1 MAGAIVA
8 GVVRSIVL
16 LRSSEIL
23 RSIRE
28 SVAPRGVASIDP
40 PACLARSTATPSLSL
55 PLAPLPSRSPSFLPS
70 LRVHTPPTP
79 FPSRVFLFRFEA
91 SIPFPRLNR
100 LFVSVSIDTPV
111 SFPSIYAPAFLL
123 SFPRS
128 LHISLLLS
136 SSLPEASSCF
146 LIRVTLSL
154 SLCLFVSN
162 QRLFLSLFST
172 PRSMPR
178 SPAAPCFRSYRRGS
192 CSSSSFLLLLPPPRS
207 RSPSLVRVLFPFSF
221 LRFFRPGS
229 TTDDVRLLCDGVA
242 DANPRRPLE
251 RRSIA
256 EADAFL
262 SSNHAESAGFGQVSR
277 FFPSVRPGENPTK

>member
-1 MAGAIVA
+1 M
-8 GVVRSIVL
+8 
-16 LRSSEIL
+16 
-23 RSIRE
+23 
-28 SVAPRGVASIDP
+28 
-40 PACLARSTATPSLSL
+40 
-55 PLAPLPSRSPSFLPS
+55 
-70 LRVHTPPTP
+70 HTPPTL

-111 SFPSIYAPAFLL
+111 SFPSIRAPAFLL

-128 LHISLLLS
+128 LHISPL
-136 SSLPEASSCF
+136 LPEASF
-146 LIRVTLSL
+146 LLLVRLAFLRVILSL
-154 SLCLFVSN
+154 SVCSPLTSVS
-162 QRLFLSLFST
+162 FLSLSSFST

-207 RSPSLVRVLFPFSF
+207 PSPSRSRPLSVSF

-242 DANPRRPLE
+242 DASPRRPLE

-262 SSNHAESAGFGQVSR
+262 SSNHAESADSAKFRGSHR
-277 FFPSVRPGENPTK
+277 STR

>member
-1 MAGAIVA
+1 MA

-40 PACLARSTATPSLSL
+40 PGCLARSTATPSLSL

-128 LHISLLLS
+128 LHISPLLS
-136 SSLPEASSCF
+136 SSLPEASCF
-146 LIRVTLSL
+146 LVRVTLSL
-154 SLCLFVSN
+154 SVFSFLTSVSFF
-162 QRLFLSLFST
+162 LSLSLFST

>member
-55 PLAPLPSRSPSFLPS
+55 PLAPLLSRSPSFLPS

-136 SSLPEASSCF
+136 SPLPEASSCF

-154 SLCLFVSN
+154 SLSV
-162 QRLFLSLFST
+162 
-172 PRSMPR
+172 
-178 SPAAPCFRSYRRGS
+178 
-192 CSSSSFLLLLPPPRS
+192 
-207 RSPSLVRVLFPFSF
+207 FSF
-221 LRFFRPGS
+221 LTSVSFSLCSRRRVLCPVHQQLRVSVRIGEALALPPLSFFCSLRLVLGLLLSFASSFRFRFSGFSVPVPRP
-229 TTDDVRLLCDGVA
+229 TTFVFSVTAWRTPTLAAPSSDVR
-242 DANPRRPLE
+242 
-251 RRSIA
+251 
-256 EADAFL
+256 
-262 SSNHAESAGFGQVSR
+262 
-277 FFPSVRPGENPTK
+277 

>member
-1 MAGAIVA
+1 MA

-128 LHISLLLS
+128 LHISPLLS
-136 SSLPEASSCF
+136 SSLPEASCF
-146 LIRVTLSL
+146 LVRVTLSL
-154 SLCLFVSN
+154 SV
-162 QRLFLSLFST
+162 
-172 PRSMPR
+172 
-178 SPAAPCFRSYRRGS
+178 
-192 CSSSSFLLLLPPPRS
+192 
-207 RSPSLVRVLFPFSF
+207 FSF
-221 LRFFRPGS
+221 LTSVSFSLLLSFCSRRRVLCPVHQQLRVSVRIGEALALPPLSFFCSLRLVLGLLLSFASSFRFRFSGFSVPVPRP
-229 TTDDVRLLCDGVA
+229 TTFVFSVTAWRTPTLAAPSSDVR
-242 DANPRRPLE
+242 
-251 RRSIA
+251 
-256 EADAFL
+256 
-262 SSNHAESAGFGQVSR
+262 
-277 FFPSVRPGENPTK
+277 